1 MFIISDAYSNQRSK
15 DLLLQT
21 KVKDDH
27 LFVSHQRD
35 EMNVNDYVK
44 SSSSVVFHLGIHQP
58 EPLSS
63 SKSSYIHPESIVGAG
78 DQACLSTMNLFS
90 TSPSKILII
99 GGGFHLDK
107 TMTLNT
113 KAGLFSCIHS

>member
-1 MFIISDAYSNQRSK
+1 MFIISDAYSNQRRK
-15 DLLLQT
+15 DLSLQT

-27 LFVSHQRD
+27 LCVPHRRD
-35 EMNVNDYVK
+35 EMNVNEYVK

-58 EPLSS
+58 ETLSS
-63 SKSSYIHPESIVGAG
+63 SK
-78 DQACLSTMNLFS
+78 STMNLFS